1 MYPLT
6 CSTTSAACV
15 TKAEDP
21 ITMGETTNYDL
32 TMYLECC
39 YLTAE
44 NSLSLHDGFF
54 IALFSVSLDTSY
66 SSVILIDASV

>member
-1 MYPLT
+1 MRDQGR
-6 CSTTSAACV
+6 
-15 TKAEDP
+15 EDA

-44 NSLSLHDGFF
+44 NNLSLHDGFF
-54 IALFSVSLDTSY
+54 IAQFSVSLVLSPLDTSY
-66 SSVILIDASV
+66 SSIILIDASV